1 MRAAYKQYMAG
12 EYKSSLSN
20 YIAAAAESGS
30 VEGQVNS
37 AFMFEQGVCLG
48 MNHLNCMKA
57 SVGMRRAAARQGNEE
72 ACLRVGDFC
81 YDGRL
86 REDIDPDNMFDGITD
101 RGIDISVAPLPWI
114 RYILYPEE
122 LFPKARKLAINGIRW
137 LLSKVGTSSDNSML
151 QRLEEQG
158 FCSKTSDGEI
168 PSCAKPADTILKLE
182 KNRRSTSK
190 LQRTTIGKQ
199 LLIMVVAQ
207 DIIST

>member
-1 MRAAYKQYMAG
+1 MMAVFKG
-12 EYKSSLSN
+12 KIN
-20 YIAAAAESGS
+20 
-30 VEGQVNS
+30 
-37 AFMFEQGVCLG
+37 
-48 MNHLNCMKA
+48 
-57 SVGMRRAAARQGNEE
+57 
-72 ACLRVGDFC
+72 
-81 YDGRL
+81 
-86 REDIDPDNMFDGITD
+86 PDNMFDGITD